1 MPDKCLFNIRW
12 LPFPKLYNPIFGRF
26 AVVFLAKQGNG
37 FRLFL
42 FLIDQKHYR
51 YEKKNFKPVQAMYL
65 RFVLVVRT

>member
-51 YEKKNFKPVQAMYL
+51 YEKRISNWYKL
-65 RFVLVVRT
+65 CTFVSYW

>member
-51 YEKKNFKPVQAMYL
+51 YEKRISNRYKL
-65 RFVLVVRT
+65 CTFVPYW

>member
-42 FLIDQKHYR
+42 FLIDQKHYH
-51 YEKKNFKPVQAMYL
+51 YEKRISIRHKL
-65 RFVLVVRT
+65 RAFVPYW